1 MPQKMMVAV
10 AQAVAATAQTILQAL
25 QEVRLLSAHVRAS
38 VWSASVVLL
47 AATLTRRESP

>member
-1 MPQKMMVAV
+1 MMVAL

-38 VWSASVVLL
+38 VWSASAVLL
-47 AATLTRRESP
+47 AATLTTRELP